1 MADFLVVIR
10 SGATDYDR
18 QGRIRGTL
26 DIPLCAEG
34 IADAE
39 RAAAKLATPSANGL
53 TITAIY
59 TSSAAC
65 AVETASIVGR
75 AVGLRPRT
83 AAELENLDQGLW
95 QGMLV
100 EDLRRKQPRLYR
112 QWQDNPWSVS
122 PPEGE
127 LLEEACG
134 RVEDALV
141 KLLKRHAAATRSD
154 HPLAGGGRVDWRSL
168 VARCRAVGGR
178 RNPAGRAMDSHA
190 GPGKNP
196 PVNLARWNGAAAVGA
211 RGLNCR
217 HRRKMRWN
225 APRQPT
231 R

>member
-10 SGATDYDR
+10 SGATDYDL

-39 RAAAKLATPSANGL
+39 RAAAKLATPSADGS

-75 AVGLRPRT
+75 ALGLRPRI

-141 KLLKRHAAATRSD
+141 KLLKRHADGRIALVVPPPLDQIIRWLVAGESIGD
-154 HPLAGGGRVDWRSL
+154 LWSLDAGQSAVAEIPLAAQWT
-168 VARCRAVGGR
+168 AT
-178 RNPAGRAMDSHA
+178 PALEKLR
-190 GPGKNP
+190 
-196 PVNLARWNGAAAVGA
+196 L
-211 RGLNCR
+211 
-217 HRRKMRWN
+217 
-225 APRQPT
+225 
-231 R
+231 